1 MNLKKSSLALIMIG
15 MSAGAQAD
23 SLDTARTIES
33 KTNAASAYSQ
43 KKIDKSAQ
51 AALAMKAEVEM
62 LQEEV
67 KNLEVYRD
75 HLARLV
81 ASQDAEVDSLNQQ
94 IVGIQETRQGVVPL
108 MYKMI
113 DGLKQIV
120 ATDKPIRQQQ
130 RLARVAKLELMMA
143 QADVS
148 DAEKFRRILEAYQIE
163 MDYGTKL
170 GVFQGQVAL
179 SDQESIEAD
188 QLYLGRISLVARSLD
203 GTRYWAWNDT
213 SDNWQ
218 SLDSQ
223 MAAGVDKAFAI
234 ATKQAAPSLVTLPVS
249 VNVESN

>member
-1 MNLKKSSLALIMIG
+1 MNLKKSSLALIMISL
-15 MSAGAQAD
+15 SAGAQAD
-23 SLDTARTIES
+23 SLDTARAIES
-33 KTNAASAYSQ
+33 KTNAASVYSQ
-43 KKIDKSAQ
+43 KKIDKSAE

-81 ASQDAEVDSLNQQ
+81 ASQDAEVDSLNHQ

-130 RLARVAKLELMMA
+130 RLARVAKLEFMMA

-148 DAEKFRRILEAYQIE
+148 DAEKYRRILEAYQIE

-170 GVFQGQVAL
+170 GVFQGPLAL
-179 SDQESIEAD
+179 SEQESIEAD

-213 SDNWQ
+213 SDSWQ
-218 SLDSQ
+218 SLDNQ
-223 MAAGVDKAFAI
+223 MAADVDKAFAI